1 MDVVSESEVLVEDLT
16 TRLRWDAYM
25 HNVVVIYCYEYG
37 DDDED
42 YGEQVPCCVPI
53 SMAVIATSVAIT
65 YVYTLAIGR
74 PFSS

>member
-1 MDVVSESEVLVEDLT
+1 MGVVSESAVSVKYLT
-16 TRLRWDAYM
+16 IRLRWDAYM
-25 HNVVVIYCYEYG
+25 HNVVVVNCYEYG

-42 YGEQVPCCVPI
+42 YGEQVPCCIPI
-53 SMAVIATSVAIT
+53 SIAVIATSVAIT